1 MRSSLALVLA
11 VFVLTACAGRPPDP
25 VAVVQ
30 PMDDVMSCDAIY
42 AEINRNNERLA
53 ELGQER
59 GAKVAQ
65 NVAAGIAGAIFILPL
80 FLMDFQGA
88 ASTDARALESRNQYL
103 STMVR
108 SRCAPQVNPQPAAA
122 SAAPTTRR

>member
-1 MRSSLALVLA
+1 MRRSVIILCSIGL
-11 VFVLTACAGRPPDP
+11 LTACAGRPPAP

-30 PMDDVMSCDAIY
+30 PVDDVMSCEAIH
-42 AEINRNNERLA
+42 AEINRNNERLT
-53 ELGQER
+53 ELGEER

-88 ASTDARALESRNQYL
+88 ASTDARALEARNQYL
-103 STMVR
+103 ATLVR
-108 SRCAPQVNPQPAAA
+108 SRCANPQAPAA
-122 SAAPTTRR
+122 SAAVPAARR